1 MYPQKLNLLF
11 TLISAID
18 RFAYSVTTTTKIVE
32 GRKIGDDCV
41 MSMRFFYLFLNEMS
55 IISIS

>member
-1 MYPQKLNLLF
+1 MYPKKLNLLF
-11 TLISAID
+11 ILISAID
-18 RFAYSVTTTTKIVE
+18 RFAYSVRTTTKIME
-32 GRKIGDDCV
+32 GRKIGDDYV